1 MCLALYDPC
10 EGIHSSKWIKLV
22 SRTRKNGANA
32 NWSAEL
38 LGARGLR
45 PEGIFDRLML
55 CKLSILKKMIYLS
68 TNCLRRLSSA
78 FLPHT
83 DGVTFEPFKNDAISP
98 RKRLERR
105 FFSSLDT
112 NSFFI
117 PAWTM
122 KLTNMRLCTRR
133 TKMRRTISLDEL
145 PKSHPLWER
154 DMAKRQKNSS
164 RV

>member
-1 MCLALYDPC
+1 MCLALYDPY

-22 SRTRKNGANA
+22 SSTRENGANA
-32 NWSAEL
+32 NWPAEL
-38 LGARGLR
+38 LGAGGLR
-45 PEGIFDRLML
+45 PERIFDRLML
-55 CKLSILKKMIYLS
+55 CKLFILKKMGYLS
-68 TNCLRRLSSA
+68 TNCLRRLSSV

-83 DGVTFEPFKNDAISP
+83 DEATFEPFKNDAISL
-98 RKRLERR
+98 RKRSEPR
-105 FFSSLDT
+105 FLSSLDT

-122 KLTNMRLCTRR
+122 KLTNMRLS
-133 TKMRRTISLDEL
+133 TKRVRMRRTISLGEL
-145 PKSHPLWER
+145 PKSHPLWES